1 MTSVVARA
9 RAAGSARDDLPV
21 LAAVVSVLA
30 WGSGPL
36 MTRAMSVPTPTLV
49 FYRLAIGVP
58 LMIVIAYRTGGR
70 CTLALTKRTAIPG
83 IFFGLSMLTGFASVK
98 LTSIANATLI
108 TTLQPAL
115 VLLVAPRLFGEQ
127 WRLKR
132 VSLAGVA
139 FAGVSIVVLAAASTS
154 GASVEGDLLAGV
166 NVVIWTTYFLMA
178 KHLRN
183 SGMHSWTL
191 LAYVFSWASVVVVP
205 WTLLSHSDLGA
216 MNTKDWILVIVMS
229 LIPGIL
235 GHGLMTWAQR
245 HIDVTLASLL
255 GLASPVISTIGA
267 WIIFDQRLRP
277 LQIVGA
283 CVVLGALAALLR
295 SYRGSGISQD
305 DAITPSVDPLL
316 S

>member
-1 MTSVVARA
+1 MTSVVAKA
-9 RAAGSARDDLPV
+9 RAAGSAREDLPV
-21 LAAVVSVLA
+21 LAAVVAVLA

-49 FYRLAIGVP
+49 FYRLAIGAP
-58 LMIVIAYRTGGR
+58 LMIVIAHRTGGKF
-70 CTLALTKRTAIPG
+70 TLALTKKTAIPG
-83 IFFGLSMLTGFASVK
+83 VLFGLSMLTGFASVK

-127 WRLKR
+127 WRFKR

-154 GASVEGDLLAGV
+154 GASVQGDLLAGI

-178 KHLRN
+178 KHLRD
-183 SGMHSWTL
+183 SGVHSWTF
-191 LAYVFSWASVVVVP
+191 LAYVFSWATVVVVP
-205 WTLLSHSDLGA
+205 WALLSHSDLGA
-216 MNTKDWILVIVMS
+216 MNTKDWFLVILMS

-235 GHGLMTWAQR
+235 GHGLMTWAQK
-245 HIDVTLASLL
+245 HIDVTLASIL

-267 WIIFDQRLRP
+267 WMIFDQRLRP
-277 LQIVGA
+277 LQIAGA
-283 CVVLGALAALLR
+283 CIVLGALAALLR
-295 SYRGSGISQD
+295 SYHGSGVTKD
-305 DAITPSVDPLL
+305 DAITPSADPLL

>member
-1 MTSVVARA
+1 VTSVVARA

-21 LAAVVSVLA
+21 LAAVVAVLA

-127 WRLKR
+127 WRIKR
-132 VSLAGVA
+132 LSLAGVA

-216 MNTKDWILVIVMS
+216 MNAKDWILVIVMS

-235 GHGLMTWAQR
+235 GHGLMTWAQK

>member
-1 MTSVVARA
+1 MTSVLVRA
-9 RAAGSARDDLPV
+9 RTAGSGGDDLPV
-21 LAAVVSVLA
+21 LAAVIAVLA
-30 WGSGPL
+30 WGAGPL
-36 MTRAMSVPTPTLV
+36 MARAVSVPTPTLV

-58 LMIVIAYRTGGR
+58 LMLLIAHKTGGKFSV
-70 CTLALTKRTAIPG
+70 ALIKKTSFPG
-83 IFFGLSMLTGFASVK
+83 ILFGLSMLTGFASVK

-127 WRLKR
+127 WRAIRL
-132 VSLAGVA
+132 SLATVA
-139 FAGVSIVVLAAASTS
+139 FGGVSIVVLAAASTS
-154 GASVEGDLLAGV
+154 GASSKGDLLAGV

-183 SGMHSWTL
+183 SGIHSWTL
-191 LAYVFSWASVVVVP
+191 LACVFSWGSVVVVP
-205 WTLLSHSDLGA
+205 WALLSHSDLGA
-216 MNTKDWILVIVMS
+216 MNTKDWVLVSLMS

-235 GHGLMTWAQR
+235 GHGLMTWAQK

-267 WIIFDQRLRP
+267 WIIFDQILRP

-283 CVVLGALAALLR
+283 GIVLGALAALLR
-295 SYRGSGISQD
+295 SYRGSIVLEQ

>member
-216 MNTKDWILVIVMS
+216 MNAKDWILVIVMS

-235 GHGLMTWAQR
+235 GHGLMTWAQK

-295 SYRGSGISQD
+295 SYRGSSISQD

>member
-1 MTSVVARA
+1 VTSVVARA

>member
-1 MTSVVARA
+1 MTSVVERA

-58 LMIVIAYRTGGR
+58 LMIAIAYRTGGR

-283 CVVLGALAALLR
+283 FIVLGALAALLR
-295 SYRGSGISQD
+295 SYRGSSISKD

>member
-21 LAAVVSVLA
+21 LAAVVAVLA

-216 MNTKDWILVIVMS
+216 MNAKDWILVIVMS

-235 GHGLMTWAQR
+235 GHGLMTWAQK

>member
-58 LMIVIAYRTGGR
+58 LMIAIAYRTGGR

-283 CVVLGALAALLR
+283 CIVLGALAALLR
-295 SYRGSGISQD
+295 SYRGSSISID

>member
-49 FYRLAIGVP
+49 FYRLAIGAP

-83 IFFGLSMLTGFASVK
+83 IFFGLSMLTGYASVK
-98 LTSIANATLI
+98 LTSIANATLK
-108 TTLQPAL
+108 TTMQPAL
-115 VLLVAPRLFGEQ
+115 VLLVAPRLIGEQ

-283 CVVLGALAALLR
+283 CIVLGALAALLR
-295 SYRGSGISQD
+295 SYRGSSISID

>member
-1 MTSVVARA
+1 MTSVVAKA

-58 LMIVIAYRTGGR
+58 LMIAIAYRTGGR

-127 WRLKR
+127 WRIKR
-132 VSLAGVA
+132 LTLAGVA

-191 LAYVFSWASVVVVP
+191 LAYVFSWASIVVVP
-205 WTLLSHSDLGA
+205 WTLLSQSDLGA
-216 MNTKDWILVIVMS
+216 MNSKDWVLVVVMS

-295 SYRGSGISQD
+295 SYRGSSISHD

>member
-58 LMIVIAYRTGGR
+58 LMIAIAYRTGGR

-267 WIIFDQRLRP
+267 WIIFDQSLSP

-283 CVVLGALAALLR
+283 CIVLGALAALLR
-295 SYRGSGISQD
+295 SYRGSSISID

>member
-1 MTSVVARA
+1 MTSVLARA
-9 RAAGSARDDLPV
+9 RVAGSARDDLPV
-21 LAAVVSVLA
+21 LAAVVAVLA

-49 FYRLAIGVP
+49 FYRLAIGAP
-58 LMIVIAYRTGGR
+58 LMIVIAYRTGGK

-83 IFFGLSMLTGFASVK
+83 ILFGLSMLTGFASVK

-183 SGMHSWTL
+183 SGLHSWTL

-255 GLASPVISTIGA
+255 GLASPVISTMGA

-295 SYRGSGISQD
+295 SYRGSSISQD

>member
-21 LAAVVSVLA
+21 LAAVVAVLA

-58 LMIVIAYRTGGR
+58 LMIVIAHRTGGR

-183 SGMHSWTL
+183 SGMHSWT
-191 LAYVFSWASVVVVP
+191 
-205 WTLLSHSDLGA
+205 
-216 MNTKDWILVIVMS
+216 
-229 LIPGIL
+229 
-235 GHGLMTWAQR
+235 
-245 HIDVTLASLL
+245 
-255 GLASPVISTIGA
+255 
-267 WIIFDQRLRP
+267 
-277 LQIVGA
+277 
-283 CVVLGALAALLR
+283 
-295 SYRGSGISQD
+295 
-305 DAITPSVDPLL
+305 
-316 S
+316 